1 MSHLIACAIIRS
13 FPSIRA
19 CRREG
24 LACDGDAPHVH
35 ADTSVPLRYAGM
47 QCLLLGSQRGV
58 ASAHTRALYGDVRW
72 VRWLRSDP
80 TKSDDDAG
88 FSPMNT
94 TRDSETTHRDIMCHR
109 ARYTLITRP
118 TGATRVLQYQL
129 SVWGWCGHC
138 GHYNANFSVVGR
150 VVVNCT
156 AEPEGQG

>member
-94 TRDSETTHRDIMCHR
+94 RRDSGQQHKGTSCHR
-109 ARYTLITRP
+109 ARFTLITIP
-118 TGATRVLQYQL
+118 LPGATRVLQYQVTINCRFGGGAGIIMRI
-129 SVWGWCGHC
+129 SVLL
-138 GHYNANFSVVGR
+138 
-150 VVVNCT
+150 
-156 AEPEGQG
+156 EG